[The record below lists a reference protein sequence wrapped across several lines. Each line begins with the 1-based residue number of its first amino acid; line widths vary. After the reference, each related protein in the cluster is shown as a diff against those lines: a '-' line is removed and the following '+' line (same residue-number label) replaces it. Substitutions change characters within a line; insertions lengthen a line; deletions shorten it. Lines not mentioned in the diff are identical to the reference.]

1 MAKHN
6 AMFHGAR
13 REGDKNG
20 TMIHGMEAQDIGVRE
35 MNPTGKAVDG
45 IKAGMKAATTNPSLM
60 LPLRQRTGVNT
71 KDKIIHP
78 QNANKGILGVD
89 LLEIEKITLKNA
101 IQSEG
106 RGMKPTNRVDLPNFR
121 SSLTALR
128 RRKKGSDLGEPS
140 LFVQHARTSGK
151 NILPPLT
158 RNAGL
163 PRFEATH
170 RRYSIRLHPH
180 QRT

>member
-78 QNANKGILGVD
+78 QNANRGILGVD
-89 LLEIEKITLKNA
+89 LLGIERITLKNA
-101 IQSEG
+101 IPSEE
-106 RGMKPTNRVDLPNFR
+106 RGMRPTSQVDHPNFR
-121 SSLTALR
+121 NSSMALR
-128 RRKKGSDLGEPS
+128 RRRKGSDLGELS
-140 LFVQHARTSGK
+140 LFARHARTSGK
-151 NILPPLT
+151 SLFPPPT
-158 RNAGL
+158 MDVGL
-163 PRFEATH
+163 PRFEMTH
-170 RRYSIRLHPH
+170 RHFSI
-180 QRT
+180 